1 MEKLT
6 EKTGRYINETQSGFM
21 SEREINVIYR
31 KYCQKERF
39 ALRIYADLEDLYF
52 AYSNLEIAFERV
64 LRDVFDEKE
73 TRRRRVFSWVFFSQS
88 IGVL

>member
-1 MEKLT
+1 
-6 EKTGRYINETQSGFM
+6 M

-52 AYSNLEIAFERV
+52 AYSNLEIAF
-64 LRDVFDEKE
+64 KE
-73 TRRRRVFSWVFFSQS
+73 FLGMFLMRRKLGEEEFLVVFFS
-88 IGVL
+88 VRA

>member
-1 MEKLT
+1 
-6 EKTGRYINETQSGFM
+6 M

-73 TRRRRVFSWVFFSQS
+73 TRR
-88 IGVL
+88 